1 MTNTTNI
8 ETSLVCLNLYVYRD
22 RSGVLE
28 TVTTYKCLYVYRDR
42 SGVSRDSYDIHVYRD
57 RSGVSIE
64 TELVCLNVS

>member
-1 MTNTTNI
+1 MCI
-8 ETSLVCLNLYVYRD
+8 ETGVVC
-22 RSGVLE
+22 LE